1 MPEIPTCAAPVP
13 RHELDV
19 FFSPRS
25 VALIGATDT
34 PREVGRSILWNLISS
49 PFGGTVHPINA
60 QGKAVLGIRS
70 YPSVAAVPEPV
81 DLAVVVAPAETVPG
95 LIRECATVG
104 VTGAVLISAGFREA
118 GDRGLELERQT
129 LKAARATGIRLI
141 GPNCLG
147 VMCTVSGLNA
157 TFAPAMARRGSV
169 ALISQSGALC
179 SALLDWSAR
188 EHIGFSSVLSIG
200 SMLDVSWGSLIDYLG
215 SDPNTQSIV
224 IYMESIGDARAFL
237 SAAREVALDKP
248 ILVIRAGCSAS
259 QPGPE
264 HSVSCDA
271 ILDAAFRRVGV
282 LRVDELADIFHLTE
296 VLAWQPRPAGP
307 KLTIVTNAG
316 GPGLLAADAAVA
328 SGGELA
334 QLAPESIAAL
344 RDFLP
349 SHWRP
354 VNPVDI
360 LGEADPARYE
370 KAVEIAGK
378 DSSTDGLLVIMTPQA
393 MSDPVEVA
401 NRVARF
407 SHLDGR
413 PILASW
419 MGGVKASEGEA
430 ILNRARIPTFSFP
443 DDAVRA
449 FLNMWRYSYNVRALY
464 ETPTLTARDPRAV
477 GEAGQLLE
485 AIRAS
490 GRTDL
495 SLEESKRLLNAYGIV
510 TGGPLE
516 AGPLQLFVGSRND
529 DEFGPVLLFGAGG
542 PIRNL
547 LPEHAV
553 ALPPLNTTLAR
564 RFMEQSRVFHVL
576 KTLDLSALENLLVNF
591 SQLIMEQNCIREI
604 TIDPLL
610 LSGNGPV
617 ALSGTVVLY
626 APDVDLANAPKPAIR
641 PYPAQYI
648 EQISLSD
655 GTKLEIRPI
664 RPEDEPLIAQFHL
677 TLSEQTVYRRYF
689 SPMKLES
696 RIRHERLTRMCF
708 IDYDRQM
715 ALVAEALNGE
725 AKGRIVG
732 VGRLIKSHTAAEAEL
747 AAIVSDDFQRR
758 GIGTVLVNRL
768 IAFARAE
775 KLHLLTAYC
784 LAENTGMQSLL
795 ERQGFQFPA
804 EFDPD
809 MQEGRLTL

>member
-1 MPEIPTCAAPVP
+1 MPEIPTCAAPVS

-49 PFGGTVHPINA
+49 PFGGTVYPINA

-70 YPSVAAVPEPV
+70 YPSVTAVPEPV
-81 DLAVVVAPAETVPG
+81 DLAVVVALAETVPG
-95 LIRECATVG
+95 VIRECATAG

-118 GDRGLELERQT
+118 GDRGLELERKT
-129 LKAARATGIRLI
+129 LEIARAAGIRLI

-188 EHIGFSSVLSIG
+188 EHIGFSSVLSVG

-248 ILVIRAGCSAS
+248 ILVIRAGRSAS

-264 HSVSCDA
+264 QSVSCDA

-282 LRVDELADIFHLTE
+282 LRIDELADIFHMTE

-316 GPGLLAADAAVA
+316 GPGLLAADAAIS

-334 QLAPESIAAL
+334 QLAPQSIAAL
-344 RDFLP
+344 QEFLP

-354 VNPVDI
+354 TNPVDI
-360 LGEADPARYE
+360 LGEADPTRYE

-407 SHLDGR
+407 SHLDHR

-449 FLNMWRYSYNVRALY
+449 FLNMWRYSYNVRSLY

-477 GEAGQLLE
+477 GEAGQLLGT
-485 AIRAS
+485 IRAS
-490 GRTDL
+490 GRTEL
-495 SLEESKRLLNAYGIV
+495 SVEESERLLNAYGIV
-510 TGGPLE
+510 TYAPPD
-516 AGPLQLFVGSRND
+516 AGSLQLFVGSRND
-529 DEFGPVLLFGAGG
+529 DEFGPVLLFGVGG
-542 PIRNL
+542 PIRKL
-547 LPEHAV
+547 LPEYAV

-591 SQLIMEQNCIREI
+591 SQLVMEQNCVREI

-610 LSGNGPV
+610 LAGDRPV
-617 ALSGTVVLY
+617 ALRGTVVLY
-626 APDVDLANAPKPAIR
+626 GSDVDLANASKPAIR
-641 PYPAQYI
+641 PYPAQHI
-648 EQISLSD
+648 EQILLSD
-655 GTKLEIRPI
+655 GTRLQIRPI

-696 RIRHERLTRMCF
+696 RVRHERLTRMCF

-732 VGRLIKSHTAAEAEL
+732 VGRLIKSHTGPEAEL

-795 ERQGFQFPA
+795 ERQGFRFPA
-804 EFDPD
+804 GFDPD